1 MATKTPKLIDD
12 EETIEAPEACYSIK
26 ADKLVAL
33 MQECGITKRST
44 YLKLFNLLQPYED
57 WSVLNKPR
65 KPAVETNVHAHTA
78 KVPFDEKIVRALF
91 FIPSLDKYKYIR
103 LRLAPSAIKAAG
115 TGVYAMDPIPEG
127 AKGVY
132 KGVSRREQH
141 ANLYYAWTVKSFDP
155 ETGETDDDDIPQYY
169 VDAFDLKTSNWTRFV
184 NCGMTKA
191 DNNMDTDQVFDKF
204 FYVATR
210 DIEAGEE
217 LFIDY
222 GPDYR
227 KCNLGLKGKY

>member
-1 MATKTPKLIDD
+1 
-12 EETIEAPEACYSIK
+12 
-26 ADKLVAL
+26 
-33 MQECGITKRST
+33 
-44 YLKLFNLLQPYED
+44 
-57 WSVLNKPR
+57 
-65 KPAVETNVHAHTA
+65 
-78 KVPFDEKIVRALF
+78 
-91 FIPSLDKYKYIR
+91 
-103 LRLAPSAIKAAG
+103 
-115 TGVYAMDPIPEG
+115 MDPIPEG